1 MKKILL
7 VATLLV
13 TGCATTERV
22 WVKPGSSDQDFYVD
36 SSQCKAQGASVPMVS
51 MFQLV
56 MVYQNCMGGKGW
68 YTQEV
73 PKQR

>member
-13 TGCATTERV
+13 AGCATTETV
-22 WVKPGSSDQDFYVD
+22 WVKPGSSNQDFYID

-68 YTQEV
+68 YLQDV